1 MAMHQSRRRLR
12 GRVVTAIGVS
22 AVIGVVAT
30 ACSSSGKPSA
40 TATSSTSGSSGSS
53 PTPAGSAV
61 SSGPAASGAS
71 TSSAS
76 SAASS
81 PSTPL
86 GTKTLTVAS
95 SAAGLAPDFSTY
107 TQLELM
113 VYDDAVY
120 DFPMHLNADTDAIEP
135 WAVTSWSYDASK
147 TALTLNLRP
156 GMTFSDGT
164 PVNGAALKANFD
176 QRVTLK
182 DASFDYTNIASVD
195 APTDTQTVINLKT
208 PDATFLPEV
217 AMTHISAPSAITSK
231 DSPIGSGPYILDKSK
246 SVSGSSYV
254 FTRNPHYWN
263 ASAFPYGTIVDKVV
277 ADVTARTNALL
288 SGQVDYAAIDANS
301 AVAVKAKGLQ
311 VIQGEGDST
320 TFLIADRAG
329 KIVPALGDLRV
340 RQALNYAID
349 RNAIDKSIDL
359 GNGNATSQYFLP
371 GSPYHFDGPDT
382 YTYDPA
388 KAKALLAQAGYP
400 NGFNMGTLPSL
411 FFPAYEPA
419 VTQYFAAIGVKVQFS
434 AIPLEKSLPLVLA
447 GKYAGFVWG
456 DSMPNPGL
464 EMRPDGIWNGT
475 HFSTPQLVSLWKTID
490 TGDPAA
496 SAQGMQD
503 LAKYI
508 YQNAWFVQLG
518 HTPAYFAADK
528 SLSVKPAGAYSIT
541 GFDGAYLW
549 DMKPA
554 S

>member
-30 ACSSSGKPSA
+30 GCGSSGTPSSA
-40 TATSSTSGSSGSS
+40 AATSSTPGNSGSS
-53 PTPAGSAV
+53 PSPAG
-61 SSGPAASGAS
+61 AASSDSTASAAS
-71 TSSAS
+71 TSSA
-76 SAASS
+76 ASTTS
-81 PSTPL
+81 GS
-86 GTKTLTVAS
+86 KTLTVAS
-95 SAAGLAPDFSTY
+95 SAAGLPPDFSTY
-107 TQLELM
+107 TALELM

-135 WAVTSWSYDASK
+135 WAATSWSYDDSK

-182 DASFDYTNIASVD
+182 DASFDYTNIVSVD
-195 APTDTQTVINLKT
+195 APTDTQVVIHLKT

-217 AMTHISAPSAITSK
+217 AMTHISAPAAITSK

-246 SVSGSSYV
+246 SVTGSSYV

-263 ASAFPYGTIVDKVV
+263 ASAFPYDTIVEKVM
-277 ADVTARTNALL
+277 ADVAARTNALL

-301 AVAVKAKGLQ
+301 AAAVKAKGLQ

-329 KIVPALGDLRV
+329 KIVPALGDVRV

-388 KAKALLAQAGYP
+388 KAKALLAAAGYP
-400 NGFNMGTLPSL
+400 KGFNFGTLPSL
-411 FFPAYEPA
+411 WFPQYEPA
-419 VTQYFAAIGVKVQFS
+419 VTQYFSAIGVKVQFS
-434 AIPLEKSLPLVLA
+434 AIPLEKSVPDVLA

-475 HFSTPQLVSLWKTID
+475 HYSTPQLVSLWNTID
-490 TGDPAA
+490 SGSTAA

-528 SLSVKPAGAYSIT
+528 SLSVKPAGGYSIT